1 LPALLAIKLNII
13 CLTIKIYWDMI
24 TKKNV
29 NKLQNAVIKEN
40 AANLVGAVKLYNAL
54 FANGADLKAIC
65 KALEIPAEYAVKV
78 AALAKDKKRLVAV
91 CSQMLPKVDDT
102 FVKFALYSKVY
113 KDTNADKE
121 KGVEA
126 KTADWC
132 AENVVY
138 GGEYKA
144 FGFTTAE
151 SLETKKST
159 KWLIKENDEYKATY
173 VAVKIKS
180 YSIRTVAKCVSEYLA
195 HESTQQ

>member
-1 LPALLAIKLNII
+1 
-13 CLTIKIYWDMI
+13 MI
-24 TKKNV
+24 TKKNI
-29 NKLQNAVIKEN
+29 NRLQNVVMKEN
-40 AANLVGAVKLYNAL
+40 ASNLVGAVKLYNAL

-91 CSQMLPKVDDT
+91 CSQMLPKVGDT

-121 KGVEA
+121 KGIEA

-138 GGEYKA
+138 GSEYKA

-151 SLETKKST
+151 SLGTKKST
-159 KWLIKENDEYKATY
+159 KWLVKETDEYKSTY

-180 YSIRTVAKCVSEYLA
+180 YSIRTIAKCVSVYLA
-195 HESTQQ
+195 HESNQQ

>member
-1 LPALLAIKLNII
+1 MFNN
-13 CLTIKIYWDMI
+13 KIYILDMI

-40 AANLVGAVKLYNAL
+40 AANLVGAVKMYHAL

-91 CSQMLPKVDDT
+91 CCQMLPKVDDT
-102 FVKFALYSKVY
+102 FVKYALYSKVY

-121 KGVEA
+121 NVEA
-126 KTADWC
+126 KTDDWC
-132 AENVVY
+132 ADNVAY
-138 GGEYKA
+138 GSEYKS
-144 FGFTTAE
+144 FGFATAE
-151 SLETKKST
+151 SLETKKSA

-180 YSIRTVAKCVSEYLA
+180 YSIRSIAKCVSEYLA
-195 HESTQQ
+195 HESNQQ

>member
-1 LPALLAIKLNII
+1 
-13 CLTIKIYWDMI
+13 MI

-29 NKLQNAVIKEN
+29 NKLQHAVIKEN

-78 AALAKDKKRLVAV
+78 ATLAKDKKRLVTV
-91 CSQMLPKVDDT
+91 CSQMLPKVDDI
-102 FVKFALYSKVY
+102 FVKFTLYSKVY
-113 KDTNADKE
+113 KDTVDKE
-121 KGVEA
+121 KGIEA

-138 GGEYKA
+138 GSEYKA

-159 KWLIKENDEYKATY
+159 KWLIKETDEYKATY

>member
-1 LPALLAIKLNII
+1 
-13 CLTIKIYWDMI
+13 MI

-54 FANGADLKAIC
+54 FANGADLKVIC
-65 KALEIPAEYAVKV
+65 KALEIPVEYAIKV
-78 AALAKDKKRLVAV
+78 AALAKDKKQLVAV
-91 CSQMLPKVDDT
+91 CSQMLPKVGDT

-113 KDTNADKE
+113 KDNKVDKE
-121 KGVEA
+121 KGIGA

-132 AENVVY
+132 TDNVVY
-138 GGEYKA
+138 GSEYKP
-144 FGFTTAE
+144 FGFSTAE
-151 SLETKKST
+151 TLETKKSA
-159 KWLIKENDEYKATY
+159 KWLIKETDGYKATY

-195 HESTQQ
+195 HESNQQ

>member
-1 LPALLAIKLNII
+1 
-13 CLTIKIYWDMI
+13 
-24 TKKNV
+24 
-29 NKLQNAVIKEN
+29 
-40 AANLVGAVKLYNAL
+40 
-54 FANGADLKAIC
+54 
-65 KALEIPAEYAVKV
+65 LEIPAEYAVKV

-91 CSQMLPKVDDT
+91 CSQMLPKVGDT

-121 KGVEA
+121 KGIEA

-138 GGEYKA
+138 GSEYKA

-159 KWLIKENDEYKATY
+159 KWLVKETDEYKSTY

-180 YSIRTVAKCVSEYLA
+180 YSIRTIAKCVSEYLA
-195 HESTQQ
+195 HESNQQ

>member
-1 LPALLAIKLNII
+1 
-13 CLTIKIYWDMI
+13 MI

-29 NKLQNAVIKEN
+29 NKLQNAVVKEN
-40 AANLVGAVKLYNAL
+40 ASNLVGAVKLYNAL

-65 KALEIPAEYAVKV
+65 KTLEIPVEYAVKV

-91 CSQMLPKVDDT
+91 CSQMLPKVGDI
-102 FVKFALYSKVY
+102 FVKFTLYSKVY

-144 FGFTTAE
+144 FGFTAAE

>member
-1 LPALLAIKLNII
+1 
-13 CLTIKIYWDMI
+13 MM

-91 CSQMLPKVDDT
+91 CSQMLPKVGDT

-121 KGVEA
+121 KRIEA

-138 GGEYKA
+138 GSEYKA

-159 KWLIKENDEYKATY
+159 KWLVKETDEYKSTY